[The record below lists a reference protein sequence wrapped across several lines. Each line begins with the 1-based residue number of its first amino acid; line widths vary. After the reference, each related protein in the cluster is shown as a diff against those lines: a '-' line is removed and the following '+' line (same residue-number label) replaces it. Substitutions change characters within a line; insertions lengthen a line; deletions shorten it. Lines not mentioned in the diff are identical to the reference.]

1 MRRPTGAY
9 ARLVKACLRRGRTL
23 EDAEDL
29 VQEAYA
35 RLIEYQHS
43 AKVRDEEAFLRR
55 VVSNLAINQYHR
67 EQILSFAHETIDQ
80 LDRQSMLVDSG
91 PGIER
96 ILSARAAA
104 RADRGHARRGQPPYR
119 GGVSGASRRLQ
130 LRGDCLGAGHQHADG
145 EEAHRRVPSRCWP
158 APRRMQPE
166 AGAYERCGCAAGMCS
181 SNHPTIRAA

>member
-1 MRRPTGAY
+1 MRHPTGAY

-35 RLIEYQHS
+35 RLLEYQRS

-67 EQILSFAHETIDQ
+67 EQILTFTQESIDE
-80 LDRQSMLVDSG
+80 LDRQAVLVDRS

-96 ILSARAAA
+96 ILSARQQLEQIAAMLSA
-104 RADRGHARRGQPPYR
+104 
-119 GGVSGASRRLQ
+119 VSRRTSDIFL
-130 LRGDCLGAGHQHADG
+130 
-145 EEAHRRVPSRCWP
+145 AHRAGYSYDEL
-158 APRRMQPE
+158 ASAFGITPRTVKKHIARGKSML
-166 AGAYERCGCAAGMCS
+166 ANAAE
-181 SNHPTIRAA
+181 

>member
-35 RLIEYQHS
+35 RLVEYQRK

-55 VVSNLAINQYHR
+55 IASNLAINQYHR
-67 EQILSFAHETIDQ
+67 DQILSFAQESIEQ
-80 LDRQSMLVDSG
+80 LDRQGMLVDDS

-96 ILSARAAA
+96 ILSARQQLERIANMLGAVSRRTSEVFLAHRAGYSYEEVALELGISTRTVKKHIA
-104 RADRGHARRGQPPYR
+104 RAISMLASAAEDASV
-119 GGVSGASRRLQ
+119 GVPKRE
-130 LRGDCLGAGHQHADG
+130 D
-145 EEAHRRVPSRCWP
+145 
-158 APRRMQPE
+158 PE
-166 AGAYERCGCAAGMCS
+166 
-181 SNHPTIRAA
+181 